1 MKKLNFSLLLLQT
14 LLMPLQLCLLI
25 VLEAGKVPIAICAF
39 LLMLHLCIW
48 AGSVLEFRK
57 KGGIACR
64 SSVGKV
70 EGINLVYVSQIRDAI
85 GYIMKK

>member
-1 MKKLNFSLLLLQT
+1 MVQEAKKLGFGT
-14 LLMPLQLCLLI
+14 V
-25 VLEAGKVPIAICAF
+25 VLPEV
-39 LLMLHLCIW
+39 
-48 AGSVLEFRK
+48 
-57 KGGIACR
+57 CR

>member
-1 MKKLNFSLLLLQT
+1 
-14 LLMPLQLCLLI
+14 
-25 VLEAGKVPIAICAF
+25 
-39 LLMLHLCIW
+39 MLPE
-48 AGSVLEFRK
+48 V
-57 KGGIACR
+57 CR

>member
-1 MKKLNFSLLLLQT
+1 MSMFIHHELFLVIQALGT
-14 LLMPLQLCLLI
+14 V
-25 VLEAGKVPIAICAF
+25 VLPEV
-39 LLMLHLCIW
+39 
-48 AGSVLEFRK
+48 
-57 KGGIACR
+57 CR

>member
-1 MKKLNFSLLLLQT
+1 MENLLNYYFIMKKLGFGT
-14 LLMPLQLCLLI
+14 V
-25 VLEAGKVPIAICAF
+25 VLPEV
-39 LLMLHLCIW
+39 
-48 AGSVLEFRK
+48 
-57 KGGIACR
+57 CR

>member
-1 MKKLNFSLLLLQT
+1 MILGICLAIVPVRGDCDSCNVMVFGEVGLSGEIRAVNMAGQRVQEAKKLGFGT
-14 LLMPLQLCLLI
+14 V
-25 VLEAGKVPIAICAF
+25 VLPEV
-39 LLMLHLCIW
+39 
-48 AGSVLEFRK
+48 
-57 KGGIACR
+57 CR

>member
-1 MKKLNFSLLLLQT
+1 MCRRQKKLGFGT
-14 LLMPLQLCLLI
+14 V
-25 VLEAGKVPIAICAF
+25 VLPEV
-39 LLMLHLCIW
+39 
-48 AGSVLEFRK
+48 
-57 KGGIACR
+57 CR

>member
-1 MKKLNFSLLLLQT
+1 MEKQRVAEAKKLGFGT
-14 LLMPLQLCLLI
+14 V
-25 VLEAGKVPIAICAF
+25 VLPEV
-39 LLMLHLCIW
+39 
-48 AGSVLEFRK
+48 
-57 KGGIACR
+57 CR

>member
-1 MKKLNFSLLLLQT
+1 MLSGFSVLKSTNLSSAQEAKKLGFGT
-14 LLMPLQLCLLI
+14 V
-25 VLEAGKVPIAICAF
+25 VLPEVCK
-39 LLMLHLCIW
+39 
-48 AGSVLEFRK
+48 
-57 KGGIACR
+57 